1 MIRIIIDNQVSEIK
15 EDTAKKIREAL
26 SAILSTLPPNR
37 IVTEILMDGEKI
49 SQTENNGS
57 SGNKSDIYAS
67 HLRNIAYRSWLTK
80 TSTYDE
86 YAPGFIL
93 PDRPNPTQSWA
104 HKCLTYFRTSPKNLD
119 SHLENVKELS
129 IRTADKKIWETNGL
143 EIAQT
148 SVERIQ
154 QSLVRA
160 AQLLREER
168 KAEANRFFM
177 RCIEGLERFIETI
190 AITRHALQLD
200 FETITIDSVS
210 LARTET
216 QFMNILKSILRSQEE
231 RDLDSVADKV
241 EYELLP
247 NLGFWSKA
255 IQQLRCSQE
264 ANA

>member
-1 MIRIIIDNQVSEIK
+1 MIRIIVDNQVSEMR
-15 EDTAKKIREAL
+15 EDPAKKIREAL
-26 SAILSTLPPNR
+26 SDILSTLPTNR
-37 IVTEILMDGEKI
+37 IVTEILMDGEQI
-49 SQTENNGS
+49 SQTE
-57 SGNKSDIYAS
+57 D
-67 HLRNIAYRSWLTK
+67 
-80 TSTYDE
+80 
-86 YAPGFIL
+86 
-93 PDRPNPTQSWA
+93 
-104 HKCLTYFRTSPKNLD
+104 KNLD
-119 SHLENVKELS
+119 SDLGNVKELS
-129 IRTADKKIWETNGL
+129 IRTADKEIWETNGL

-168 KAEANRFFM
+168 KGEANRFFM

-231 RDLDSVADKV
+231 RDLDSIADKV
-241 EYELLP
+241 EYELIP

-255 IQQLRCSQE
+255 IQQLRCARG